1 MFTIKMKKNKKSQAE
16 IVGLVIIVLL
26 ITIGILFFVKFVV
39 LKEPSDTKNT
49 FINSELANNML
60 DVLLRTTTDCKESS
74 VSDLFQDCATFK
86 KIGCDGLDSCE
97 KVNETIELILTR
109 SLDKWSKQYE
119 FRAYKSN
126 DKEHPI
132 SSYGKCAT
140 NADRESKTYPI
151 PTDWGTLF
159 IKMDICS

>member
-26 ITIGILFFVKFVV
+26 ITIGLLFFVKFVV

-86 KIGCDGLDSCE
+86 KIDCDGLDSCE
-97 KVNETIELILTR
+97 KVNETIEWILTG

-119 FRAYKSN
+119 FRAYIPDN
-126 DKEHPI
+126 DPI

>member
-26 ITIGILFFVKFVV
+26 ITIGLLFFVKFVV

-86 KIGCDGLDSCE
+86 KIDCDGINSCE
-97 KVNETIELILTR
+97 KVNETIEWILTG

-119 FRAYKSN
+119 FRAYIPDN
-126 DKEHPI
+126 DPI

-151 PTDWGTLF
+151 PTDGGTLF